1 MSEPGSRVG
10 DTYDRL
16 AARYGP
22 RRWWPGDGPF
32 EVIVGSILT
41 QRTAWANVEKAL
53 ASLKQAGAL
62 SPAAMQALPDDELA
76 ELIRPSGF
84 YRSKARKL
92 RAFLDMLDERFAGDL
107 VRMLA
112 RRGGELRPALL
123 ATHGIGPETADAIL
137 LYAAHQPYFVI
148 DAYARR
154 TFSRLGVRPERDTYD
169 GWRRLFED
177 SLPRE
182 AALYGEYHALIVEH
196 AKDVC
201 RAEPLCERCPLAEV
215 CETALGRRH
224 QVAGD
229 QRVMDGAA
237 GDDEEV
243 EDLVVAEDARER
255 VRPAQG
261 VDHAA
266 GRVENAAAG
275 EQE

>member
-1 MSEPGSRVG
+1 MSDPRVR

-32 EVIVGSILT
+32 EVIVGAILT

-53 ASLKQAGAL
+53 VNLKRAGAL
-62 SPAAMQALPDDELA
+62 SPSATRALSDDELA

-92 RAFLDMLDERFAGDL
+92 RAFLDLLDESFGGDL
-107 VRMLA
+107 GRMLVA
-112 RRGGELRPALL
+112 PGRELRPALL
-123 ATHGIGPETADAIL
+123 ATYGIGPETADAIL
-137 LYAAHQPYFVI
+137 LYAARQPVFVI
-148 DAYARR
+148 DAYTRR
-154 TFSRLGVRPERDTYD
+154 TFSRLGIRPERDTYD
-169 GWRRLFED
+169 GWQRLFEE

-182 AALYGEYHALIVEH
+182 AALFGEYHALIVGH

-201 RAEPLCERCPLAEV
+201 RAEPQCDRCALTEV
-215 CETALGRRH
+215 CETGLGRH

-229 QRVMDGAA
+229 ERVMDDAA

-243 EDLVVAEDARER
+243 EDFVIAEDARER
-255 VRPAQG
+255 VRPA
-261 VDHAA
+261 
-266 GRVENAAAG
+266 
-275 EQE
+275 